1 MAGFHLG
8 IGGGLCLGG
17 WGRGGGGFRRGGGS
31 LGYPPFCAPLRLCGE
46 GGFVLIL

>member
-17 WGRGGGGFRRGGGS
+17 WGRGGGGFRRGGARWAILHS
-31 LGYPPFCAPLRLCGE
+31 VLLCGSVVRVAL
-46 GGFVLIL
+46 F